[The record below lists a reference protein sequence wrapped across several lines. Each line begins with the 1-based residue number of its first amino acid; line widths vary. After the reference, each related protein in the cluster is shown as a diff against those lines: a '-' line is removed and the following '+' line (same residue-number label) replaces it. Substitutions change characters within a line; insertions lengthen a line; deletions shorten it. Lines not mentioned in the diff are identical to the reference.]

1 MRCSAL
7 SAQRRD
13 VSARKAAI
21 CPPIFAARRVRGSA
35 KRPPA
40 HIRKKSDKGGHI
52 ALCLAFV
59 RSLATLCVAFK
70 LIKQYCAACGL
81 TLPTRALPVPVLACL
96 PVFLAVF
103 GSLVKGAGVEPAF
116 LCSAVVPPLV
126 GACGLSRPLACLC
139 LYRFSALSPLSVV
152 FSELLTVCRTVL
164 PLTFVIGFSVAFPL
178 ALFCKPVPFPF
189 GFPLF
194 RR

>member
-35 KRPPA
+35 KRTPA
-40 HIRKKSDKGGHI
+40 HIRKKSDKGEHI

-59 RSLATLCVAFK
+59 RSRLGVAFK
-70 LIKQYCAACGL
+70 LIKQCCAACGL
-81 TLPTRALPVPVLACL
+81 TFPVRALPVPVLACL

-126 GACGLSRPLACLC
+126 VACGLFR
-139 LYRFSALSPLSVV
+139 
-152 FSELLTVCRTVL
+152 
-164 PLTFVIGFSVAFPL
+164 PL
-178 ALFCKPVPFPF
+178 ALFGGRFPVRVFF
-189 GFPLF
+189 VVSFAFVSAFLLGFLYVF
-194 RR
+194 NRYTDNDNLI